1 MKQYLPVICKYTYR
15 GFKYIFINIL
25 FVFCFYSAL
34 HGKETITASLNKN
47 KVFVGDIINFNL
59 KVHLPKNAQINA
71 QQNFHFNDFDVIS
84 FRVKHIPDTSNDI
97 NSYELSFDIA
107 AYKIGRLII
116 NPVAIFYINPDGT
129 NNLFFT
135 PEERV
140 EVESIIKS
148 SKAVE
153 IKDIKR
159 LNKFK
164 IKFLYKVLIVA
175 TSILFVLCVLYT
187 IKSIAGYFKKS
198 KQIEVDP
205 KTKSLNAL
213 DDLYRQKK
221 DLSTRNFYY
230 RMSEILR
237 TYIFEQYKLDATK
250 MTTSEFFESVKL
262 LVPREI
268 NVNDFKEYLKVFNL
282 ARYAD
287 FTPNGIEIEN
297 NYNFTKRLLELL

>member
-1 MKQYLPVICKYTYR
+1 MKQYLPIICKYIYR
-15 GFKYIFINIL
+15 GFKYIFINTL
-25 FVFCFYSAL
+25 FVFCFCATL

-47 KVFVGDIINFNL
+47 KVFVGDIINFTL

-84 FRVKHIPDTSNDI
+84 FRVKHILDASSDI

-107 AYKIGRLII
+107 AYKTGRLTI

-135 PEERV
+135 PQEHV
-140 EVESIIKS
+140 EVESIAKS
-148 SKAVE
+148 SKVVE

-164 IKFLYKVLIVA
+164 IKSLYKGLIIV
-175 TSILFVLCVLYT
+175 TSILFILCVLYT
-187 IKSIAGYFKKS
+187 IKSIADYFKKS

-213 DDLYRQKK
+213 DDLYRQKNS
-221 DLSTRNFYY
+221 LSTRNFYY

-237 TYIFEQYKLDATK
+237 TYISKQYKLDATK

-262 LVPREI
+262 LIPREI
-268 NVNDFKEYLKVFNL
+268 NVNDFKDYLKAFNL

-287 FTPNGIEIEN
+287 FTPSGIEIEN
-297 NYNFTKRLLELL
+297 NYNFTKRFLELL